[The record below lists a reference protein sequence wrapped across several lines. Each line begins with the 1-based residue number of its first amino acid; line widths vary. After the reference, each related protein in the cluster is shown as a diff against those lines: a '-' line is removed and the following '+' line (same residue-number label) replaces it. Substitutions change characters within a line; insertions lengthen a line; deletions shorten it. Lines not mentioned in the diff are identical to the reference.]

1 MIAYGLVNGIA
12 YGVGL
17 LVLSFGAMLVNV
29 ELRKMV
35 SNMPFRKIKTAMKA
49 SISLDMMSTG
59 HLAMIIIKIYLFQS
73 AFLLEI
79 KKYQLNLSAKMHFAI
94 ATA

>member
-1 MIAYGLVNGIA
+1 MNGIA

-17 LVLSFGAMLVNV
+17 LVLSFGAMLVNP

-35 SNMPFRKIKTAMKA
+35 SNMPFRKIKTATKA

-59 HLAMIIIKIYLFQS
+59 HLAIIIKIYLFQS

-79 KKYQLNLSAKMHFAI
+79 KKYQLNLSAKMPFAI
-94 ATA
+94 VP